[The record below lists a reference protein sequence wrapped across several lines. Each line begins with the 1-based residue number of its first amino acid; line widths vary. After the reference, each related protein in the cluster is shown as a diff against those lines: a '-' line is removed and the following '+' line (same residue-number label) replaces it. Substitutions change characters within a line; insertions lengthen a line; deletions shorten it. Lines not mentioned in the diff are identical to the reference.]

1 LISRRLDY
9 FHNLLPDRYRDTN
22 KNHLYY
28 IDVILPIPLKQTF
41 TYSVNKDEAAFL
53 KQGFR
58 VAVPFGKSK
67 VYTAIV
73 YQVHDQAPRGY
84 ETKSIDHILDEAPII
99 SEKQI
104 THWQWMASYYMCTLG
119 EVVKAALPSAFLLES
134 ETKITLNLGTKT
146 AEELQEIEANFTDDQ
161 FLIFEALQA
170 QPSLYINDLRAILN
184 RANVVKVMQ
193 QLLEKEVIAVEEEL
207 TEKYTPKLR
216 RYVKLAK
223 EYEAEQS
230 LRALLESLEK
240 APKQKAVLMTL
251 FTLTG
256 QSKKPVDTISLQKKS
271 AANASVLKALIA
283 KGILKEYFI
292 QKDRVSYEGD
302 EAQAT
307 KKLSN
312 AQETALSDMK
322 VAFQEHEIVLLHG
335 VTSSGKTE
343 VYVKLIEETIKQG
356 KQVLYMLP
364 EIALTT
370 QLISRL
376 QHYFGEQVSV
386 YHSKYTLNERVEV
399 WNNVMDSKPKAQIIL
414 GARSSIFL
422 PYSNLGLIIVDEEHE
437 PSFKQY
443 SPAPRYH
450 GRDSAIVL
458 ASMHGAK
465 TILGSATPSLESF
478 FNAEADKYGLVTLS
492 KRFNNVMMPEIV
504 LVDIREKYRKKKMTG
519 HFSDRLMEEMKTV
532 LENGEQVILFQ
543 NRRGF
548 SPVIEC
554 TTCGTSPQCPNCDVS
569 LTFHQ
574 YKNELRCHYCG
585 YHMGMPKSCIA
596 CGSET
601 LDNKGFGTEQI
612 EAEVKA
618 LFPAYNVARMD
629 QDTTR
634 GKHAYA
640 KLIDKLE
647 NQEID
652 ILIGTQMVAKGLD
665 FRNVRLVG
673 VLNADNLLN
682 FPDFRAHERSFQ
694 LLQQVAG
701 RAGRTEKR
709 GKVIVQSYNPLHQI
723 LQQVSQHDYATMFK
737 EQTEERYQFK
747 YPPYY
752 RMIKIMCRDKNFLKL
767 DKAAMWFGTA
777 LRTQLKENI
786 LGPEPPPVSRI
797 RNYYITNILVK
808 IPKEQSLSKTKQMI
822 DLVQCS
828 FNGIKEFSSVRITI
842 DVDNY

>member
-1 LISRRLDY
+1 MS
-9 FHNLLPDRYRDTN
+9 FF
-22 KNHLYY
+22 

-73 YQVHDQAPRGY
+73 FQVHDQAPQGY
-84 ETKSIDHILDEAPII
+84 ETKSIDHILDEKAVIT
-99 SEKQI
+99 EKQI

-119 EVVKAALPSAFLLES
+119 EIVKAALPSAFLLES
-134 ETKITLNLGTKT
+134 ETKITLNLKNKT
-146 AEELQEIEANFTDDQ
+146 VEELQEIETNLTDEEY
-161 FLIFEALQA
+161 LIFEALQA
-170 QPSLYINDLRAILN
+170 QPVLHINDLRSILN
-184 RANVVKVMQ
+184 RSNVVKVMH
-193 QLLEKEVIAVEEEL
+193 QLLDKEVITVEEEL
-207 TEKYTPKLR
+207 TEKYSPKLR
-216 RYVKLAK
+216 RYVKLKQEYVAEESLK
-223 EYEAEQS
+223 E
-230 LRALLESLEK
+230 LLETLSK
-240 APKQKAVLMTL
+240 APKQKTVLMTL
-251 FTLTG
+251 FMLTG
-256 QSKKPVDTISLQKKS
+256 QSPKPVDTISLQKMS
-271 AANASVLKALIA
+271 GTTASVLKALIN
-283 KGILKEYFI
+283 KGILEEYFI
-292 QKDRVSYEGD
+292 QKDRVEYEG
-302 EAQAT
+302 EAAEAT
-307 KKLSN
+307 KTLSN
-312 AQETALSDMK
+312 AQETALSELK
-322 VAFQEHEIVLLHG
+322 LAFQKHEIALLHG

-343 VYVKLIEETIKQG
+343 VYVKLIEDAIKEG

-376 QHYFGEQVSV
+376 QHYFGELVSV

-399 WNNVMDSKPKAQIIL
+399 WNNVMSCKPKAQIIL

-422 PYSNLGLIIVDEEHE
+422 PFSKLGLIIIDEEHE

-465 TILGSATPSLESF
+465 TLLGSATPSLETF
-478 FNAEADKYGLVTLS
+478 HNAEANKYGLVTLS
-492 KRFNNVMMPEIV
+492 KRFNNVLMPEIE
-504 LVDIREKYRKKKMTG
+504 LVDIRDKYRKKKMTG
-519 HFSDRLMEEMKTV
+519 HFSDRLLEEIKVV
-532 LENGEQVILFQ
+532 LDQGEQVILFQ

-554 TTCGTSPQCPNCDVS
+554 TTCGVSPQCPNCDVS
-569 LTFHQ
+569 LTYHQ

-585 YHMGMPKSCIA
+585 YHMGMPKACVA

-601 LDNKGFGTEQI
+601 LDDKGFGTEQI
-612 EAEVKA
+612 ETEVKA
-618 LFPAYNVARMD
+618 LFPEYNVARMD

-709 GKVIVQSYNPLHQI
+709 GKVVIQSYNPLHQI
-723 LQQVSQHDYATMFK
+723 LQQVSQNDYPAMYK
-737 EQTEERYQFK
+737 EQTDERYQFK

-752 RMIKIMCRDKNFLKL
+752 RMIKIMCRDKNFNKL
-767 DKAAMWFGTA
+767 DKAALWFGTA
-777 LRTQLKENI
+777 LRSQLKDNV

-797 RNYYITNILVK
+797 RNYYITNILIK
-808 IPKEQSLSKTKQMI
+808 IPKEQSLSKTKQVI
-822 DLVQCS
+822 DVVSRS